1 MKRRIILTLLV
12 AALVIVPAAVSA
24 QENDD
29 LGVDLGALTLQD
41 AVNLALSKGESA
53 EIAQEEIKKAKGAV
67 TEYRGAA
74 WPQLTGIAGYTYNLE
89 EPTNKMDFSFLDPLS
104 MQAGGPPIGE
114 IEIPLVYR
122 HDWKFT
128 LNARQN
134 LFTFGRVGN
143 AIRMA
148 KTYRSISEENAEL
161 TNQDTVLEAAEAYYG
176 VVLAKEMADVARK
189 NFKISKMHLDDV
201 QAKFDRGLKS
211 EFELLQA
218 KADLEQS
225 RPYLIKMD
233 SMVVITKL
241 NLLRLMGMNLDLAV
255 DVGEG
260 FSEETLKQSVNDYV
274 LTAQS
279 DRKELNLLNMQKD
292 MNHLE
297 GNIHRSGMLPILAA
311 EMNYTYAGQSIS
323 DEDDFWPQ
331 GDDDWMTFWSVGATM
346 TWPFFDG
353 FTSVGK
359 MRQARATER
368 ITRLRRTQAVKGIE
382 LEVTQL
388 ATRLETLKQELAA
401 RKESVALVN
410 RAFELASI
418 RYDSGLGTRLEKVD
432 AKAQW
437 TLARSTLIQTLYDL
451 NIARVKLNRA
461 LGKGQ

>member
-1 MKRRIILTLLV
+1 MKRKFMLTLAVV
-12 AALVIVPAAVSA
+12 ALIAAPIFAGA
-24 QENDD
+24 QEDD
-29 LGVDLGALTLQD
+29 TGVDLGALTLQE
-41 AVNLALSKGESA
+41 AVNLALSKGESGA
-53 EIAQEEIKKAKGAV
+53 IAREEINKAKGAV

-122 HDWKFT
+122 HDWQFT

-148 KTYRSISEENAEL
+148 KTYRDISEENAEL
-161 TNQDTVLEAAEAYYG
+161 TDQDTAVEAAEAYYG
-176 VVLAKEMADVARK
+176 VILAKEMADVARK
-189 NFKISKMHLDDV
+189 NFKITKMHLDDA
-201 QAKFDRGLKS
+201 QAKYDRGLKS

-233 SMVVITKL
+233 SMVVTAKL
-241 NLLRLMGMNLDLAV
+241 NLLRVMGMDLDLAV

-260 FSEETLKQSVNDYV
+260 FSEETPKQSVADFV
-274 LTAQS
+274 MTAQG
-279 DRKELNLLNMQKD
+279 DRKELNLLKMQKD

-311 EMNYTYAGQSIS
+311 EMNYTYTGQSIS

-331 GDDDWMTFWSVGATM
+331 EDDDWRTFWSVGATL

-368 ITRLRRTQAVKGIE
+368 ITRLRRAQAVKGIE

-401 RKESVALVN
+401 RKESVALAD
-410 RAFELASI
+410 RAFELASV

-451 NIARVKLNRA
+451 NITRVKLNRA